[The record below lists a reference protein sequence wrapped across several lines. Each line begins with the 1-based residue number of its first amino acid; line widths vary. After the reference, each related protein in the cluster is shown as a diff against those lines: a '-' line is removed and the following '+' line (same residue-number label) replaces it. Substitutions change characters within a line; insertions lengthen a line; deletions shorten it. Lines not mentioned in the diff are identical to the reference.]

1 MFRWFRR
8 STLDPLSVSMAGAK
22 LGDRV
27 LFIGCSDPQM
37 IAALATKVGLTGR
50 ACAIDSNA
58 DRVRDAERIALA
70 EGALIE
76 ASVAPLDG
84 VPFDSESFD
93 LVVLRDLA
101 GGRPVHEQ
109 AAIAHEAH
117 RVLRPGGR
125 SMIIDSMPRAGMF
138 SAKSASEASKEAVA
152 LADLLKP
159 QGFVAVRVLAEREG
173 RCFVE
178 GVKKST

>member
-1 MFRWFRR
+1 MFRWFRP

-22 LGDRV
+22 LGDRF
-27 LFIGCSDPQM
+27 LFMGCSDPQM
-37 IAALATKVGLTGR
+37 IAALATKIGLTGR
-50 ACAIDSNA
+50 ACAIDSDA
-58 DRVRDAERIALA
+58 ARVRDAERIALA

-84 VPFDSESFD
+84 VPFDAESFD
-93 LVVLRDLA
+93 LVILREFA
-101 GGRPVHEQ
+101 SGRPVHEQ

-125 SMIIDSMPRAGMF
+125 SMIIDSMPRAGLF
-138 SAKSASEASKEAVA
+138 SSKTATDASKEAVA
-152 LADLLKP
+152 LADLLKA
-159 QGFVAVRVLAEREG
+159 QGFVAVRVLAERDG
-173 RCFVE
+173 VRFIE